1 MQLSVEQLQ
10 QIEQNRR
17 TALERLAIRNVPV
30 PVGESWRREIG
41 TEFTK
46 PYFTKVNDARYDEAL
61 QKRRTEVK
69 MLMMLNLFLFC
80 FSAHVICYNRE
91 EMLYGLSQP

>member
-1 MQLSVEQLQ
+1 MQLSMEQLQ

-17 TALERLAIRNVPV
+17 AALERLAIRNVPV

-46 PYFTKVNDARYDEAL
+46 PYFTKVNDAWYDEA
-61 QKRRTEVK
+61 KRGTEVK
-69 MLMMLNLFLFC
+69 NANDAKPFPVLL
-80 FSAHVICYNRE
+80 SARVIRYNGE